1 MSLYNAMC
9 GMNPATDRLLAAIN
23 LPRETIP
30 RFRDVWINADFTEL
44 TVHTR
49 TGGGNRR
56 EYATQNAM
64 LTAHPL
70 YMRDADDAFDSTFA
84 DFTFRVPQEE
94 AKKLNAEIEDFADD
108 VRAQVIAMIT
118 EKPREKFDK
127 VMEAL
132 KK

>member
-1 MSLYNAMC
+1 
-9 GMNPATDRLLAAIN
+9 MNPATDRLLAAIN